1 MANQEIKIQKT
12 VFKQEDFSKVVD
24 SDFKTFVKPVEAVN
38 TDTVS
43 ELFRLYDKLFYSIPS
58 EGPTNSHEYLVKK
71 SSEIYKLDQTTE
83 DIQPL
88 LDEIANLRSNLLEAN
103 QTIIELQIANA
114 ENVNN

>member
-1 MANQEIKIQKT
+1 MANQEVKIEKT
-12 VFKQEDFSKVVD
+12 VYKDEDFSKVVD
-24 SDFKTFVKPVEAVN
+24 NKFSTFVKPTPEQD

-58 EGPTNSHEYLVKK
+58 EGSTNSHEYLVKK

-88 LDEIANLRSNLLEAN
+88 LDEIANLRTNLLEAN
-103 QTIIELQIANA
+103 QTIIELQIASV
-114 ENVNN
+114 ENGSN

>member
-1 MANQEIKIQKT
+1 MANQEVKIQKT
-12 VFKQEDFSKVVD
+12 VYREEDFSKIVD
-24 SDFKTFVKPVEAVN
+24 TRFTTFVKPIPEQD

-58 EGPTNSHEYLVKK
+58 EGNTNSHEYLVKK

-88 LDEIANLRSNLLEAN
+88 LDEIANLRANLLEAN
-103 QTIIELQIANA
+103 QTIIELQIS
-114 ENVNN
+114 NVGNGSN